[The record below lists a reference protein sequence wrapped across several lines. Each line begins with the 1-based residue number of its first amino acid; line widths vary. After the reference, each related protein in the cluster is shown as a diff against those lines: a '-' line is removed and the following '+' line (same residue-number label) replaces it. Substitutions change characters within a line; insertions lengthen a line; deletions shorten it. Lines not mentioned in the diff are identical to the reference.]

1 MENEEENVLDAEKE
15 LIGILA
21 EQILDD
27 IHGEMNKAYK
37 EMFGVDAILTD
48 NIFECL
54 LKEWYNKNAYKFM
67 VYG

>member
-27 IHGEMNKAYK
+27 IHSEMNKAYK
-37 EMFGVDAILTD
+37 
-48 NIFECL
+48 
-54 LKEWYNKNAYKFM
+54 KNVWCGCYS
-67 VYG
+67 Y

>member
-27 IHGEMNKAYK
+27 IHSEMNKAYK
-37 EMFGVDAILTD
+37 EMFGVNAILTD
-48 NIFECL
+48 NIFESL

-67 VYG
+67 FYG